1 MVRLTFGSKNNDHED
16 RCKSSES
23 MKKLLQLSFRHF
35 ETTPPPIFPL
45 ALQFFALFNFTRFH
59 GIQHENYPLHIL
71 GPLLTQAHTY
81 TKRPHWITFENRT
94 RGVRRHDHRFIWRP
108 SSLSF
113 PLLRNDVN
121 RFWWLH
127 FVALHFFLVFRFG
140 RQINHSVVSRFP
152 LSSTCTQPIKTFWKK
167 KAAKWKA
174 LRTTQYEFGSKW
186 NETTIHRK
194 KFLLLLLSIT
204 HTFAEGTMW
213 FEDDNRLSF
222 FQCKGKQ

>member
-1 MVRLTFGSKNNDHED
+1 MTMRIAANQVNRWKSCCSFPSGTLKQHPHPFFRWHCNFSPFSISRVFMASSTRITHCTFLVLYSH
-16 RCKSSES
+16 
-23 MKKLLQLSFRHF
+23 RH
-35 ETTPPPIFPL
+35 T
-45 ALQFFALFNFTRFH
+45 H
-59 GIQHENYPLHIL
+59 
-71 GPLLTQAHTY
+71 

-152 LSSTCTQPIKTFWKK
+152 LSTTCTQPIKTFWKK